1 MNLTENFTVQEM
13 TASATAKARGIP
25 NNPSLDVLANL
36 RRLAIE
42 LEKVRQLA
50 GMVPLKL
57 HSCYRSPILNGVVG
71 GAKNSYHM
79 LGLAADFDPP
89 DGTTHDQ
96 LQHAIGAE
104 PSIDFDLILEEG
116 TAKPESEGGSR
127 WVHFQISKDG
137 IPGRRLIRDAVVDKL
152 GGTITRTSAG

>member
-1 MNLTENFTVQEM
+1 M

-36 RRLAIE
+36 RRLALE
-42 LEKVRQLA
+42 LEKVRELC

-57 HSCYRSPILNGVVG
+57 HSCYRSPVLNGVVG

-89 DGTTHDQ
+89 DGMTHDQ

-104 PSIDFDLILEEG
+104 PSIEFDKVLEEQAG
-116 TAKPESEGGSR
+116 DGAH
-127 WVHFQISKDG
+127 WLHFQIPKDG
-137 IPGRRLIRDAVVDKL
+137 TVGRRLLQDAALDKQ
-152 GGTITRTSAG
+152 GGAITRVTAG